1 MPISGSLPRSGLSQ
15 HIFHAV
21 QNIKKVSDISVGE
34 RKQNRDHDDID
45 VGVIDAICWHFFS
58 LPSASWRNRQLLT
71 TRKRHIRD
79 MQTWRRSPCTIG
91 KNAIFM
97 STRVFKAAFKLWT
110 PTFQSFT
117 IDSFV
122 CYFRSKIDV
131 QSSSGANYKNEKC
144 NEYWIFFLL
153 CTGFLEPVR
162 PIRRPNHSRGKSLLS
177 RWESASLTLS
187 IRRVVATPVVY
198 S

>member
-45 VGVIDAICWHFFS
+45 VGGVIDAICWHFFS

-91 KNAIFM
+91 KNAIFL
-97 STRVFKAAFKLWT
+97 STRVFKAPFKLWT

-131 QSSSGANYKNEKC
+131 QSSSGAKLQKWTSLVKGDLQTKIKCLWRLRKNYYIVHMYVC
-144 NEYWIFFLL
+144 PFCAILF
-153 CTGFLEPVR
+153 
-162 PIRRPNHSRGKSLLS
+162 
-177 RWESASLTLS
+177 
-187 IRRVVATPVVY
+187 VY
-198 S
+198 CSMC